1 MTVFSIGCKPSLP
14 PTTSSHRDKRKSAF
28 MESGLS
34 PAVIL
39 SSTSIGFKWWGL
51 SGEISITWAWSPSL
65 RASGTYSPIGST
77 ITMRSF
83 VARNTFK
90 SSLFAAK
97 DFPEPVEP
105 RYKPLADFSFL
116 RSAMM
121 TLWERA
127 FMP

>member
-1 MTVFSIGCKPSLP
+1 MP
-14 PTTSSHRDKRKSAF
+14 PTTSSHRESRKSAF

-34 PAVIL
+34 PAVIF

-51 SGEISITWAWSPSL
+51 SGAISITWPPSL
-65 RASGTYSPIGST
+65 RTSGAYSPIGST
-77 ITMRSF
+77 IKIRSWGM
-83 VARNTFK
+83 ARNTFK

-105 RYKPLADFSFL
+105 RYSPLADFSFL